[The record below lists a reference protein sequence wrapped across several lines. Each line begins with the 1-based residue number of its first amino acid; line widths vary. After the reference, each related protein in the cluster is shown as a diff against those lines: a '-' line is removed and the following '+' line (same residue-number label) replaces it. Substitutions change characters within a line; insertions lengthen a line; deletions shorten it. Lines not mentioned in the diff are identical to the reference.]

1 MGVSS
6 FFSEVLRDSNPSNA
20 RLRRSLA
27 NRQLDADCSLRFA
40 PKANRPSNP
49 SSSAKKRHFRVSLLS
64 FLKLCRIRTHPMQ
77 GSGGALPI
85 GSSMPIAPY
94 DLPQRQIGHRIP
106 HPLPRGCSNSPIFL
120 ALAAGPPNKPDFN
133 RVEFDPVK
141 NGAGSDAL
149 FMLPQNAFIQ
159 STENALRC
167 RLGTGGHSFN
177 QKLRGCYKGFFPV
190 TASKW
195 YFTMPRSSPKSLCP
209 SPG

>member
-1 MGVSS
+1 
-6 FFSEVLRDSNPSNA
+6 
-20 RLRRSLA
+20 
-27 NRQLDADCSLRFA
+27 
-40 PKANRPSNP
+40 
-49 SSSAKKRHFRVSLLS
+49 
-64 FLKLCRIRTHPMQ
+64 MQ

-106 HPLPRGCSNSPIFL
+106 HPLPRGCSNSSIFL

-167 RLGTGGHSFN
+167 RLGTGGT
-177 QKLRGCYKGFFPV
+177 FFQSKIERLLQRLLPRHRFEMVFHDAQVQPEKPLPV
-190 TASKW
+190 SRLNCWASAVSVSRFSGSIALSVYCRTLW
-195 YFTMPRSSPKSLCP
+195 R
-209 SPG
+209 